1 MATPFRVKQV
11 ESYIADGMLITQE
24 EGFQR
29 NNKQLIAISN
39 NGIG

>member
-1 MATPFRVKQV
+1 LKLV
-11 ESYIADGMLITQE
+11 ESYIADDLLITLE
-24 EGFQR
+24 EGFRR